1 MSILSMGG
9 GAAPAASGNLQ
20 KIQLRHETRARGVL
34 NGQLSALFNP
44 SRLQYGR
51 DIDWAHQQT
60 VEVPAARNLPRVE
73 FQRVQPTTLTVELLF
88 DTSEG
93 KPGQAGGSGIISTAP
108 TGVDV
113 VQYTDK
119 VVELTRVQQ
128 ELHRPPLC
136 ELWWGSYRLIR
147 GVLVSLSQ
155 DFTLFL
161 PNGTPVRASLSCTF
175 QEAEP
180 YRELHSADLV
190 KRRMVRAGDTL
201 TQIAHEEYGDL
212 SLWRRIAQAN
222 DIDNPRELKPGT
234 VLTLPAL
241 RP

>member
-1 MSILSMGG
+1 M
-9 GAAPAASGNLQ
+9 
-20 KIQLRHETRARGVL
+20 
-34 NGQLSALFNP
+34 
-44 SRLQYGR
+44 
-51 DIDWAHQQT
+51 
-60 VEVPAARNLPRVE
+60 
-73 FQRVQPTTLTVELLF
+73 
-88 DTSEG
+88 
-93 KPGQAGGSGIISTAP
+93 
-108 TGVDV
+108 DV

-136 ELWWGSYRLIR
+136 ELWWGGYRLIR

-155 DFTLFL
+155 DFTAFL
-161 PNGTPVRASLSCTF
+161 PNGTPVRATLGCTF

-180 YRELHSADLV
+180 YRELHSADLL
-190 KRRMVRAGDTL
+190 KRRVVRAGDTL

-222 DIDNPRELKPGT
+222 GIDNPLALKPGMS
-234 VLTLPAL
+234 LTIPPL